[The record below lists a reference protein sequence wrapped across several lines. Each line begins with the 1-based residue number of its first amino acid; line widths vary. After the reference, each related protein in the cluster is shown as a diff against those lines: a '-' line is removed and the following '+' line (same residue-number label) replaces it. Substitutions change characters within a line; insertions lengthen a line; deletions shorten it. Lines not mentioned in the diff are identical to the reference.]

1 MTQPTD
7 TSREAVLDQAN
18 RMLVE
23 YTNYRGEPSR
33 RVIVPIRFW
42 WGSTDW
48 HPKDQWLLTAYD
60 CGKDAQRDFAWQ
72 DMRPIPN
79 DRTSSPIIALL
90 ARAEAAE
97 AERDALQA
105 ENARLREA
113 MEYIMDGY
121 GLNAPEFKQE
131 EKDENGEPVADDWIV
146 SCIRSALEA
155 KE

>member
-1 MTQPTD
+1 MVTQPTD
-7 TSREAVLDQAN
+7 TRREAVDRLCNDVHESKAG
-18 RMLVE
+18 RDV
-23 YTNYRGEPSR
+23 
-33 RVIVPIRFW
+33 RVAVQ
-42 WGSTDW
+42 SA
-48 HPKDQWLLTAYD
+48 LLT
-60 CGKDAQRDFAWQ
+60 
-72 DMRPIPN
+72 
-79 DRTSSPIIALL
+79 LL

-146 SCIRSALEA
+146 SCIRAALEA
-155 KE
+155 KP